1 MIHIIDDYYFT
12 TDGVQFTLLKKI
24 KEQSE
29 QNKKKRVN
37 KIFGYYTNIEHMLT
51 SLSLIY
57 TAEKVGNDD
66 MEIEEYIKI
75 FKNINERLAGL
86 NLCGGA
92 EK

>member
-12 TDGVQFTLLKKI
+12 TDGVQFTLLKKL
-24 KEQSE
+24 KEQSD
-29 QNKKKRVN
+29 KKKRVN

-75 FKNINERLAGL
+75 FKDINVKLAGL

-92 EK
+92 K